1 MVRTE
6 AGTQTESRAIEE
18 KLEPMPVTP
27 SGIRM
32 FGSVPLYSTRTPS
45 SFVTKSPRG
54 SGWTLTGTVTVLA
67 VPAALVTV
75 AVSVPVPA
83 CCEAQ
88 NSAADASSR
97 ALILPSEEG
106 VTFHV
111 TVLPWSEGERRA
123 LRKTAWLTT
132 AETSEVDS
140 SMPASS
146 ETSRTWTV
154 EVEVSDASFLSVTV
168 IVASPRPTAL
178 TRPFWST
185 VRTESFEDAH
195 STSPG

>member
-1 MVRTE
+1 M
-6 AGTQTESRAIEE
+6 
-18 KLEPMPVTP
+18 
-27 SGIRM
+27 
-32 FGSVPLYSTRTPS
+32 
-45 SFVTKSPRG
+45 
-54 SGWTLTGTVTVLA
+54 
-67 VPAALVTV
+67 
-75 AVSVPVPA
+75 
-83 CCEAQ
+83 
-88 NSAADASSR
+88 
-97 ALILPSEEG
+97 ILPSEEG

-185 VRTESFEDAH
+185 VRTEPLEDAH